1 MAERKRRSESTGPRS
16 LSGYTV
22 VSQPLGTRR
31 SVNVSMY
38 ALLFS
43 EIVQYCLTRVQST
56 TGLERKLS
64 DIGFRIGRRSL
75 ELVAIREKSW
85 KRETRVVNILT
96 FVMSKLWRFLF
107 GKEVDTLKKVSGSD
121 VAYYIEERDPLVN
134 NFVSIPE
141 DYGSMN
147 CAAFV
152 AGIISGVLNSS
163 GFPAKVNVYSRELPE
178 RSYPPLTIYYIEF
191 DESVRLREK
200 AMNAPRQ

>member
-1 MAERKRRSESTGPRS
+1 MTERKRRSESTGPRS
-16 LSGYTV
+16 LSGYSV

-31 SVNVSMY
+31 SVNTSMY

-43 EIVQYCLTRVQST
+43 EIVQYCLTRVKST
-56 TGLERKLS
+56 TDLERKLS

-75 ELVAIREKSW
+75 ELVAIREKTW
-85 KRETRVVNILT
+85 KRETRVVHILT
-96 FVMSKLWRFLF
+96 FVMSRLWRFLF
-107 GKEVDTLKKVSGSD
+107 GKEGDSLKKVSGSE

-134 NFVSIPE
+134 NFVSIPK

-152 AGIISGVLNSS
+152 AGIISGVLHSS
-163 GFPAKVNVYSRELPE
+163 GFPAKVNVHSREISE

-200 AMNAPRQ
+200 AMNTPR